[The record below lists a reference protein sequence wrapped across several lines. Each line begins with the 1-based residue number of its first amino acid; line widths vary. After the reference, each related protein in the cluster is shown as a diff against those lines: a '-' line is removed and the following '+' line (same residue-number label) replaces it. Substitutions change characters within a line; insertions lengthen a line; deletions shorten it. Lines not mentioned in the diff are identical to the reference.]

1 MEVDKKN
8 SEEMGDIMPGARD
21 LTDEEITAL
30 EAERAA
36 EAEKELAPAKA
47 AAKFFSVWV
56 PAYLDIGPP
65 LLRGAA
71 AAR

>member
-30 EAERAA
+30 EAERTA

-47 AAKFFSVWV
+47 AAKMRKSS
-56 PAYLDIGPP
+56 A
-65 LLRGAA
+65 
-71 AAR
+71 